1 MKLYI
6 TKQLDFGT
14 QIYTQKY
21 TKHYYLIK
29 LKYTI
34 RFWYTNIHTK
44 IYKFLIKFS
53 FYSYK
58 LSCISITTYIT
69 SIDKLN
75 QINLI
80 KNAC

>member
-6 TKQLDFGT
+6 TKQLDFST

-21 TKHYYLIK
+21 IKHYYLIK

-58 LSCISITTYIT
+58 ISY
-69 SIDKLN
+69 
-75 QINLI
+75 
-80 KNAC
+80 